1 MQRLRKTAIQRWRH
15 YLFYAFTL
23 FGLVLCSSIEAQTG
37 SKAIIFEA
45 KEEALAGAITRLSK
59 ASGISISYPPGEVKA
74 YKNISVPKASRT
86 VYETLKALLKETNL
100 DCKPVAELLVVFKKP
115 TQTRLPQSKAQINVS
130 GRVVDENDQPLPG
143 ITISVKNSDR
153 GTTTDNGGAFKIN
166 NIEDDAILV
175 VQGIG
180 YPAQSL
186 PATNGMLVRLVRTV
200 SSLDEVQVIAYGTTT
215 KRLNTGNVATVSGAD
230 IGHQPV
236 ANPIAALEG
245 RVPGLII
252 NQTSGVPGGALKIQ
266 IRGQNSLDLTRS
278 KNDPLIIV
286 DGVPFESGNQPRS
299 QFQNASLF
307 QGDGGISPLTLI
319 PPSEIESIDILKDA
333 DATAIYGSRGANG
346 IIIITTKKGKT
357 GTTKYNLNVNSGWS
371 SVGRTLKYMNTQEYV
386 GMRKEAYLN
395 DGVTPSAN
403 PSDQG
408 YAPDIMIFDTTR
420 YTDFTKLLL
429 KNAANNFNAGLSVSG
444 GTENTQFLIGGNFR
458 RETVIYPGDF
468 SNRTASI
475 NTSINHRSKDN
486 RLSLGLSMQ
495 YANDNNTLPIT
506 DPTIGISYII
516 PNLLLR
522 DSSGNIAAQD
532 GGLPLN
538 NNSFVNPLYNLET
551 IYKIGS
557 DNFNTSLQVG
567 YNILKSLVF
576 RTGLGYNVV
585 TSDEYSANP
594 SKSINPNNPDPLPY
608 AYFGN
613 SSIRSWIAEPQLE
626 YSAKSQTGRLNV
638 LVGSTFQDKSSKTI
652 QTTGRG
658 YSSDILLG
666 SIAGAATISSSST
679 NTTYRYSAFFGRINY
694 NLLDKYIVNLTGRR
708 DGSSRFAPQNRW
720 SNFGAAGVAWIF
732 SNEPFI
738 KNLESFLN
746 FGKLRASYGI
756 TGNDQI
762 GDYKFLDLWRT
773 GTTTYEGTST
783 LTPSALYNKT
793 YQWEINKKLE
803 IAVELSMLKDRFFFS
818 AAYFNNK
825 SSNQLINYRLPYQTG
840 FSSVT
845 QNFPGL
851 VKNYGLEIVANSK
864 NITGGVLQWNTS
876 FNISFTRNKLL
887 HFPDLEGSPYS
898 SSYAVGHSLNVI
910 KGYRYL
916 GMDRET
922 GVYKFEDVNGD
933 GSFNSKDYLTF
944 GTRDPKFYGGLQN
957 EIIYKGFELNFLFSF
972 RRQMGNNYLSTIF
985 QTPGYPSNQP
995 KLVLDRWRSAGDDA
1009 ASQRYTAGFSIPPGI
1024 AGNLYR
1030 SSNEAYTDASF
1041 IRLRNVAIYYNVPA
1055 GLGKAFSTAK
1065 CRIYMQGQNLLLF
1078 TNYKGA
1084 DPEVADVRR
1093 TPPLKVFVIGAN
1105 INF

>member
-1 MQRLRKTAIQRWRH
+1 MQRLRKSAIRRWRY
-15 YLFYAFTL
+15 YLFYAL
-23 FGLVLCSSIEAQTG
+23 FIGIGLIAQPLYAQTG
-37 SKAIIFEA
+37 NQFITFEA
-45 KEEALAGAITRLSK
+45 KQEALSAAITRLSK
-59 ASGISISYPPGEVKA
+59 ASSVNIGYPGDVKQ
-74 YKNISVPKASRT
+74 YKVVSLSKAKRT
-86 VYETLKALLKETNL
+86 VLETLKALLKGTEL
-100 DCKPVAELLVVFKKP
+100 DCKPVGEMLVVFKKP
-115 TQTRLPQSKAQINVS
+115 KEAAPPASKALINITGKVI
-130 GRVVDENDQPLPG
+130 DENGQPLPAISITLQG
-143 ITISVKNSDR
+143 TGRGTISDGK
-153 GTTTDNGGAFKIN
+153 GGFN
-166 NIEDDAILV
+166 LDQVPEDAMISA
-175 VQGIG
+175 QGIG
-180 YPAQSL
+180 YPAQSFGIVS
-186 PATNGMLVRLVRTV
+186 TMLIALKRAV
-200 SSLDEVQVIAYGTTT
+200 SDLDEVQVIAYGTTT
-215 KRLNTGNVATVSGAD
+215 KRLNTGNVSTVTGAD

-245 RVPGLII
+245 RVPGLIV
-252 NQTSGVPGGALKIQ
+252 NQTSGVPGGSLKIQ
-266 IRGQNSLDLTRS
+266 IRGQTSLDLSRS
-278 KNDPLIIV
+278 RNDPLIIV

-319 PPSEIESIDILKDA
+319 PPSEIESIDVLKDA

-346 IIIITTKKGKT
+346 VIIITTKKGKT
-357 GTTKYNLNVNSGWS
+357 GTTRYNLNVNTGWS
-371 SVGRTLKYMNTQEYV
+371 NVGRTLKYMNTQEYV

-395 DGVTPSAN
+395 DGIVPSAN

-429 KNAANNFNAGLSVSG
+429 KNTANNFNAGLSVSG

-475 NTSINHRSKDN
+475 NTSINHRSKDS
-486 RLSLGLSMQ
+486 RLSLGLSTQ
-495 YANDNNTLPIT
+495 FANDHNTLPIT

-516 PNLLLR
+516 PNLLLH
-522 DSSGNIAAQD
+522 DSLGNIAAQD
-532 GGLPLN
+532 RGLPLN

-567 YNILKSLVF
+567 YNILKSLTF

-585 TSDEYSANP
+585 TTDEYSANP
-594 SKSINPNNPDPLPY
+594 SRSINPNNPDPLPY

-666 SIAGAATISSSST
+666 SIAGAATITSSST

-694 NLLDKYIVNLTGRR
+694 NMLDKYIVNLTGRR
-708 DGSSRFAPQNRW
+708 DGSTRFAPQNRW
-720 SNFGAAGVAWIF
+720 ANFGAAGAAWIF

-738 KNLESFLN
+738 NNGQTFLN

-773 GTTTYEGTST
+773 STTTYEGTST

-803 IAVELSMLKDRFFFS
+803 VAVELSMLKDRIFFS

-825 SSNQLINYRLPYQTG
+825 SSNQLISYRLPYQTG
-840 FSSVT
+840 FSAVT

-851 VKNYGLEIVANSK
+851 VNNYGLEMVANSK
-864 NITGGVLQWNTS
+864 NITGDVLKWNTS

-887 HFPDLEGSPYS
+887 HFPDLDNSPYS
-898 SSYAVGHSLNVI
+898 SSYAVGHSINVI
-910 KGYRYL
+910 KGYRFL
-916 GMDRET
+916 GLDRET

-933 GSFNSKDYLTF
+933 GSFNSQDYQIF

-957 EIIYKGFELNFLFSF
+957 EIIFKEFELNFLLSF
-972 RRQMGNNYLSTIF
+972 RKQVGNNFLSTTF
-985 QTPGYPSNQP
+985 QTPGFPSNQP
-995 KLVLDRWRSAGDDA
+995 KLVLDRWRSPGDA
-1009 ASQRYTAGFSIPPGI
+1009 AAGQRYTAGLSIPAGV

-1055 GLGKAFSTAK
+1055 GLGKAFSRSN
-1065 CRIYMQGQNLLLF
+1065 CRIYMQAQNLLLF
-1078 TNYKGA
+1078 TRYKGA
-1084 DPEVADVRR
+1084 DPEVLDVRR
-1093 TPPLKVFVIGAN
+1093 TPPLKIFVVGAS